1 MSLKADEIAKILTE
15 IKNPLKDGK
24 VQKVYQPSEY
34 SLTLEIW
41 TGNKNILLYISIEPH
56 LSRIHL
62 ITEKYPNPPEPYP
75 FCMFLRKHLTG
86 ARIDEIS
93 QINACLEPRDS
104 SPLLLIK
111 SGESVAQND
120 RGRRNDRIVLIRL
133 SKTVVA
139 DGNVENKKYNLIA
152 ELTGRM
158 GNIILTDR
166 DMKIL
171 ITALKQET
179 KEREMKAGS
188 IYMPPSSTLSPSHL
202 PLGNEQTGE
211 LLNETDTPFNIEVE
225 KRYRTI
231 EIERLKNEVTTGLR
245 QKIKKLERK
254 LEALNSDL
262 KKIERYKEDNI
273 KGELLK
279 ANFNLIKKG
288 METIALKD
296 YYQQSEDSLLT
307 VELDPSLSPSQ
318 NIEKCF
324 KRHKKYI
331 RGREEILKHIEVA
344 KNEIAQLHNKIDET
358 MRHEGEIPRSTQ
370 NDKRRTHNEKSKG
383 VRNDKKR
390 QSSRQ
395 SQDKSSPM
403 SFESIDGLTILVGK
417 NNKQN
422 DELTFKI
429 AKGNDI
435 WLHVRDFPGS
445 HVVIQTGKRKDVPR
459 ETLLDAASLAIC
471 FSKLKSAGRGNI
483 VYTFKKYV
491 KKPKGAEAGKVI
503 ISQDKNIFVT
513 IDPKRMD
520 RLFKSNSH
528 EI

>member
-86 ARIDEIS
+86 TRIDEIS
-93 QINACLEPRDS
+93 RIQD
-104 SPLLLIK
+104 
-111 SGESVAQND
+111 D
-120 RGRRNDRIVLIRL
+120 RVIIIRL
-133 SKTVVA
+133 SKNVVA
-139 DGNVENKKYNLIA
+139 DGNVENNKYNLFA

-171 ITALKQET
+171 MTALRQET
-179 KEREMKAGS
+179 KEREMKAGG
-188 IYMPPSSTLSPSHL
+188 IYMPPSSAPSPSH
-202 PLGNEQTGE
+202 PLLEKEQVGE

-231 EIERLKNEVTTGLR
+231 EIERLRNEVTTGIK

-288 METIALKD
+288 METITLKD
-296 YYQQSEDSLLT
+296 YYQQAVDSLLT
-307 VELDPSLSPSQ
+307 IELDPSLSPSQ

-331 RGREEILKHIEVA
+331 RGREEITKHIEVA
-344 KNEIAQLHNKIDET
+344 KEDIAQLHNKIDET

-390 QSSRQ
+390 KSVRQ

-503 ISQDKNIFVT
+503 ISQDKNIFIT

-520 RLFKSNSH
+520 RLFKNTSH
-528 EI
+528 KI

>member
-1 MSLKADEIAKILTE
+1 MSLKADEITKILAE
-15 IKNPLKDGK
+15 IKNPLKGGRI
-24 VQKVYQPSEY
+24 QKIYQPSEY
-34 SLTLEIW
+34 SLTLEIRVV
-41 TGNKNILLYISIEPH
+41 NKSYILYISIEPQF
-56 LSRIHL
+56 SRIHL
-62 ITEKYPNPPEPYP
+62 LTEKYPNPPEPYP
-75 FCMFLRKHLTG
+75 FCMFLRKHMTG
-86 ARIDEIS
+86 GRIDEIS
-93 QINACLEPRDS
+93 QI
-104 SPLLLIK
+104 I
-111 SGESVAQND
+111 ND
-120 RGRRNDRIVLIRL
+120 RVIIIRL
-133 SKTVVA
+133 SKTVVS
-139 DGNVENKKYNLIA
+139 DGNVENNKYNLFA

-158 GNIILTDR
+158 GNIILTDG

-171 ITALKQET
+171 MTALRQET
-179 KEREMKAGS
+179 KEREMKAGG
-188 IYMPPSSTLSPSHL
+188 IYIPPSSALSPSHPIL
-202 PLGNEQTGE
+202 EKEQIGGF
-211 LLNETDTPFNIEVE
+211 LNEDDTPFNIEVE

-231 EIERLKNEVTTGLR
+231 EIERLKNEVTTGIR

-254 LEALNSDL
+254 LEAMDSDL

-288 METIALKD
+288 METITLKD

-324 KRHKKYI
+324 KRHKKYM
-331 RGREEILKHIEVA
+331 RGREEITKHIEVA
-344 KNEIAQLHNKIDET
+344 KNEIAQLHRKIDET
-358 MRHEGEIPRSTQ
+358 MRHEGDIPHF
-370 NDKRRTHNEKSKG
+370 THNEKSKG
-383 VRNDKKR
+383 VHNDKKR
-390 QSSRQ
+390 QSVRQ

-459 ETLLDAASLAIC
+459 ETLLDAAGLAIC
-471 FSKLKSAGRGNI
+471 FSKLKSTGRGNI

-503 ISQDKNIFVT
+503 ISQDKNLFVK
-513 IDPKRMD
+513 IDQKRMD

>member
-1 MSLKADEIAKILTE
+1 MSLKIDEIAKIISE
-15 IKNPLKDGK
+15 IKNPIKGGK
-24 VQKVYQPSEY
+24 VQKIYQPSEY

-93 QINACLEPRDS
+93 RIQD
-104 SPLLLIK
+104 
-111 SGESVAQND
+111 D
-120 RGRRNDRIVLIRL
+120 RVIIIRL
-133 SKTVVA
+133 SKNVVA
-139 DGNVENKKYNLIA
+139 DVNVENKKYNLIA
-152 ELTGRM
+152 ELTGRI
-158 GNIILTDR
+158 GNIILTDG

-171 ITALKQET
+171 MTALKQET
-179 KEREMKAGS
+179 KEREMKAGG
-188 IYMPPSSTLSPSHL
+188 IYMPPSSSLSPSHL
-202 PLGNEQTGE
+202 PLEKEQTGGF
-211 LLNETDTPFNIEVE
+211 LNEDDTPFNVEVE

-231 EIERLKNEVTTGLR
+231 EIERLRNEVTTGIR

-254 LEALNSDL
+254 LEALDSDL
-262 KKIERYKEDNI
+262 KKVEKYKEDNI

-288 METIALKD
+288 MEIITLKD

-331 RGREEILKHIEVA
+331 RGREEILKHIEVT
-344 KNEIAQLHNKIDET
+344 KKEIAQLHRKIDET
-358 MRHEGEIPRSTQ
+358 MRHGSEILRSAQ

-383 VRNDKKR
+383 ARNDKKR
-390 QSSRQ
+390 QSARQ

-471 FSKLKSAGRGNI
+471 FSKLKSTSRGNI

-491 KKPKGAEAGKVI
+491 KKPKWAEAGKVI

-513 IDPKRMD
+513 IDPKRID
-520 RLFKSNSH
+520 RLFKNNSH

>member
-1 MSLKADEIAKILTE
+1 MSLKIDEIAKILSE
-15 IKNPLKDGK
+15 IKNLLKGGK
-24 VQKVYQPSEY
+24 IQKIYQPSEY

-41 TGNKNILLYISIEPH
+41 TGNKNILLYISIEPQ

-62 ITEKYPNPPEPYP
+62 ISEKYPNPPEPYP

-93 QINACLEPRDS
+93 QIQTCPEPIDS
-104 SPLLLIK
+104 SPLPLIK
-111 SGESVAQND
+111 SGESVTQND
-120 RGRRNDRIVLIRL
+120 RGRRNDRVIIIRL
-133 SKTVVA
+133 SKNVVS
-139 DGNVENKKYNLIA
+139 DGNVENKKYNLVA

-158 GNIILTDR
+158 GNIILTNR

-171 ITALKQET
+171 MTALRQET
-179 KEREMKAGS
+179 KEREMKAIG
-188 IYMPPSSTLSPSHL
+188 IYMPPSSTLSPSPL
-202 PLGNEQTGE
+202 PLEKEQTGGF
-211 LLNETDTPFNIEVE
+211 LNENDTPFNIEVD

-231 EIERLKNEVTTGLR
+231 ETERLKNSITTGIR

-254 LEALNSDL
+254 LEALDSDL

-288 METIALKD
+288 METITLKD
-296 YYQQSEDSLLT
+296 YYQQSENSLLT
-307 VELDPSLSPSQ
+307 IELDPSLSPSQ

-331 RGREEILKHIEVA
+331 RGREEITKHIEFA
-344 KNEIAQLHNKIDET
+344 KNEIAQLHHKIDET
-358 MRHEGEIPRSTQ
+358 MRQEGEISHFTQ
-370 NDKRRTHNEKSKG
+370 NGFLGQIASPSA
-383 VRNDKKR
+383 RNDKKR
-390 QSSRQ
+390 RSVRQ
-395 SQDKSSPM
+395 SQGKSSPM

-471 FSKLKSAGRGNI
+471 FSKLKSSGRGNI

-503 ISQDKNIFVT
+503 ISQDKNLFVK

>member
-1 MSLKADEIAKILTE
+1 MSLKAEEIAKILSE
-15 IKNPLKDGK
+15 IKNPLKAGK
-24 VQKVYQPSEY
+24 IQKIYQPSEY

-41 TGNKNILLYISIEPH
+41 TGNKTLLLYISIEPNF
-56 LSRIHL
+56 SRIHL
-62 ITEKYPNPPEPYP
+62 ISEKYPNPPEPYS

-86 ARIDEIS
+86 GRIDEIF
-93 QINACLEPRDS
+93 QI
-104 SPLLLIK
+104 K
-111 SGESVAQND
+111 
-120 RGRRNDRIVLIRL
+120 NDRIVLIRL
-133 SKTVVA
+133 SKTVVSN
-139 DGNVENKKYNLIA
+139 GNVENKKYNLFA

-158 GNIILTDR
+158 GNIILTDG

-171 ITALKQET
+171 MTALRQET
-179 KEREMKAGS
+179 KEREMKAGG
-188 IYMPPSSTLSPSHL
+188 IYMPPSSALSPSH
-202 PLGNEQTGE
+202 PLLEKEQIGE
-211 LLNETDTPFNIEVE
+211 FLNENDAPFNIEVE

-231 EIERLKNEVTTGLR
+231 EIERLKNEVTTGIR

-288 METIALKD
+288 MDTITLKD
-296 YYQQSEDSLLT
+296 YYQQSGDSLLT
-307 VELDPSLSPSQ
+307 IELDPSLSPSQ

-324 KRHKKYI
+324 KRHKKYM
-331 RGREEILKHIEVA
+331 RGREEILKHIEMA
-344 KNEIAQLHNKIDET
+344 KKEIEQLYHKIDET
-358 MRHEGEIPRSTQ
+358 IKYEGEIPRFAR
-370 NDKRRTHNEKSKG
+370 NNKSKG
-383 VRNDKKR
+383 VRYDKKR
-390 QSSRQ
+390 QSVRQ

-435 WLHVRDFPGS
+435 WLHVRDFSGS

-503 ISQDKNIFVT
+503 ISQDKNLFVA
-513 IDPKRMD
+513 IEQKRVD

>member
-1 MSLKADEIAKILTE
+1 MSLKADEIAKILAE

-24 VQKVYQPSEY
+24 IQKVYQPSEY
-34 SLTLEIW
+34 SLTLEIRVV
-41 TGNKNILLYISIEPH
+41 NKSYILYISIEPQF
-56 LSRIHL
+56 SRIHL
-62 ITEKYPNPPEPYP
+62 ISEKYPNPPEPYP

-93 QINACLEPRDS
+93 QINACPEPRDS

-133 SKTVVA
+133 SKTVVS
-139 DGNVENKKYNLIA
+139 DGNVENNKYNLIA
-152 ELTGRM
+152 ELTMRM
-158 GNIILTDR
+158 GNIILTDG

-171 ITALKQET
+171 MTALRQET
-179 KEREMKAGS
+179 KEREMKAGG
-188 IYMPPSSTLSPSHL
+188 IYMPPSSALSPSH
-202 PLGNEQTGE
+202 PLLEKEQIGE
-211 LLNETDTPFNIEVE
+211 FLNENDTPFNVEVE

-231 EIERLKNEVTTGLR
+231 EIERLKNEVTTGIR

-254 LEALNSDL
+254 LEALDSDL

-288 METIALKD
+288 METITLKD

-324 KRHKKYI
+324 KRHKKYM
-331 RGREEILKHIEVA
+331 RGREEITKHIEVA
-344 KNEIAQLHNKIDET
+344 KNEIAQLHRKIDET
-358 MRHEGEIPRSTQ
+358 MRHEGEIPHF
-370 NDKRRTHNEKSKG
+370 THNEKIKG

-390 QSSRQ
+390 QSARQ

-471 FSKLKSAGRGNI
+471 FSKLKSTGRGNI

-503 ISQDKNIFVT
+503 ISQDKNLFVK
-513 IDPKRMD
+513 IDQKRMD

>member
-1 MSLKADEIAKILTE
+1 MSLKADEIAKILAE

-24 VQKVYQPSEY
+24 IQKIYQPSEY

-41 TGNKNILLYISIEPH
+41 TGNKTFLLYISIEPQF
-56 LSRIHL
+56 SRIHL
-62 ITEKYPNPPEPYP
+62 LTEKYPNPTEPYS

-93 QINACLEPRDS
+93 QIKTCPEPTDS
-104 SPLLLIK
+104 SPLPLIK
-111 SGESVAQND
+111 SGESVTQND
-120 RGRRNDRIVLIRL
+120 RGRRDDRVIIIRL
-133 SKTVVA
+133 SKTVVS
-139 DGNVENKKYNLIA
+139 DGNVENNKYNLFA

-158 GNIILTDR
+158 GNIILTDG

-171 ITALKQET
+171 MTALRQET
-179 KEREMKAGS
+179 KERKMKAGG
-188 IYMPPSSTLSPSHL
+188 IYIPPSSALSPSHPIL
-202 PLGNEQTGE
+202 EKEQIGGF
-211 LLNETDTPFNIEVE
+211 LNEDDTPFNIEVE

-231 EIERLKNEVTTGLR
+231 EIERLKNEVTTGIK

-254 LEALNSDL
+254 LEALDSDL

-288 METIALKD
+288 METITLKD

-331 RGREEILKHIEVA
+331 RGRGEITKHIEVA
-344 KNEIAQLHNKIDET
+344 KNEIAQLHRKVDET
-358 MRHEGEIPRSTQ
+358 MRHEGEIPRF
-370 NDKRRTHNEKSKG
+370 THNDKSKG

-390 QSSRQ
+390 QSVRQ
-395 SQDKSSPM
+395 PQDKSSPM

-471 FSKLKSAGRGNI
+471 FSKLKSTGRGNI

-491 KKPKGAEAGKVI
+491 KKPKGVEAGKVI
-503 ISQDKNIFVT
+503 ISQDKNLFVK
-513 IDPKRMD
+513 IDQKRMD

-528 EI
+528 KI

>member
-1 MSLKADEIAKILTE
+1 MSLKADEIAKILAE

-41 TGNKNILLYISIEPH
+41 TGNKNILLYISIEPNF
-56 LSRIHL
+56 SRIHL
-62 ITEKYPNPPEPYP
+62 ISEKYPNPTEPYP

-93 QINACLEPRDS
+93 QIQACPEPADS
-104 SPLLLIK
+104 SASP
-111 SGESVAQND
+111 QND
-120 RGRRNDRIVLIRL
+120 GRRRNDRVIIIRL
-133 SKTVVA
+133 SKNVVS
-139 DGNVENKKYNLIA
+139 DGNIENNKYNLIA
-152 ELTGRM
+152 ELTGRT
-158 GNIILTDR
+158 GNIILADG

-179 KEREMKAGS
+179 KERDMKAGS
-188 IYMPPSSTLSPSHL
+188 IYMPPSSALSPSHPTL
-202 PLGNEQTGE
+202 EKEQIGGF
-211 LLNETDTPFNIEVE
+211 LNETDTPFNIEVE

-262 KKIERYKEDNI
+262 KKIERYKGDNI

-288 METIALKD
+288 METITLKD
-296 YYQQSEDSLLT
+296 YYQQAGNSLLT
-307 VELDPSLSPSQ
+307 IELDPSLSPSQ

-344 KNEIAQLHNKIDET
+344 KEEIAQLHNKIDET
-358 MRHEGEIPRSTQ
+358 MRHEGEIPHF
-370 NDKRRTHNEKSKG
+370 THNEKSKG

-390 QSSRQ
+390 QSVRQ

-429 AKGNDI
+429 AKGNDV

-471 FSKLKSAGRGNI
+471 FSKLKSTGRGNV

-503 ISQDKNIFVT
+503 ISQDKNLFVA
-513 IDPKRMD
+513 IDQRRMD
-520 RLFKSNSH
+520 RLFKSSSH